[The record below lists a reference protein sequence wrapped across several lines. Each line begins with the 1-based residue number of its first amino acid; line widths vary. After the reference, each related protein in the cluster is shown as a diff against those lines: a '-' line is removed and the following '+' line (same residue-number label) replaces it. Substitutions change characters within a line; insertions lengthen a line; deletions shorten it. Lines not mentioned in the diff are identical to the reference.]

1 MAILAQETC
10 GPSLLKGILFG
21 AQFDRRNKGASQ
33 PRELLEIDVHTVITD
48 IYEAASAI
56 VSDWAEN
63 EDDDIRAARG
73 AKKAR
78 YEENKRKEDHARDAT
93 DAADDMDEDAAEASG
108 KGKGKGKATD
118 VVKGLAGKMGKTAIN
133 DNTMPESDSDD
144 DDEDPVRP
152 SGWVRA
158 G

>member
-21 AQFDRRNKGASQ
+21 AQFDRRNKDASQ

-56 VSDWAEN
+56 VSDWPEN
-63 EDDDIRAARG
+63 EDDDIHAARG

-78 YEENKRKEDHARDAT
+78 YKENKRKEDQARDAA
-93 DAADDMDEDAAEASG
+93 DAADDMGEDAAEAS
-108 KGKGKGKATD
+108 GKGKGKATD
-118 VVKGLAGKMGKTAIN
+118 VVKGLAGKMGKTAIK
-133 DNTMPESDSDD
+133 DSTMPESDSDD